1 MKKYKLIIFDL
12 DGTLADTS
20 EGIYNAHRHTV
31 EQMGIELHED
41 SLAGVIGGELLA
53 IYQTRFGLSAECARE
68 AVDTYRAWYQE
79 TGIFQAELY
88 SGMDVL
94 LAALKSQGMKL
105 AVATLKREDFAVKLL
120 KSLGVAQ
127 YFDVIY
133 GMDHADTL
141 NKSML
146 IEKCLRVNNGDKNS
160 TVLVGDSLSDLQ
172 GAKNVEID
180 FLPVTYGFGFQKD
193 SELMQDGICGVATNI
208 EELKMLLTFETDI
221 GGKT

>member
-1 MKKYKLIIFDL
+1 MKDYKLVIFDL

-20 EGIYNAHRHTV
+20 EGIYNAHRYTA
-31 EQMGIELHED
+31 EQMGIELYEN
-41 SLAGVIGGELLA
+41 SLVGVIGGELLS
-53 IYQTRFGLSAECARE
+53 IYQTRFGLSAEKARE
-68 AVDTYRAWYQE
+68 AVDIYRAWYQE

-88 SGMDVL
+88 SGMDAL

-172 GAKNVEID
+172 GARLAEID
-180 FLPVTYGFGFQKD
+180 FIPVMYGFGFQNKD
-193 SELMQDGICGVATNI
+193 ELPEYKFNVVI
-208 EELKMLLTFETDI
+208 EKINDLKKYLIT
-221 GGKT
+221 